1 MNEFE
6 KTIKAY
12 LDQRASEDEEFAK
25 KYKDSTKT
33 IYQCCAYIIS
43 EVQKSGRRGFTD
55 DEVYGMA
62 VHYYD
67 EADIKVNGG
76 KSSCQVVVNHIVELT
91 DEEDKEE
98 ALDTELTD
106 EEKAKAR
113 EQAIKDF
120 QAKVME
126 DMKHKKPAPQKNDD
140 VLKNQLNMF
149 GDETEE

>member
-12 LDQRASEDEEFAK
+12 LDQRASEDDEFAK
-25 KYKDSTKT
+25 KYANPEKSIEK
-33 IYQCCAYIIS
+33 CCSFICD
-43 EVQKSGRRGFTD
+43 EVQKSKRRGFTD

-67 EADIKVNGG
+67 EANIKVSG
-76 KSSCQVVVNHIVELT
+76 KSFGSVVVNHLV
-91 DEEDKEE
+91 
-98 ALDTELTD
+98 ELTD
-106 EEKAKAR
+106 EEKAKYR

>member
-91 DEEDKEE
+91 N
-98 ALDTELTD
+98 